1 MGVLR
6 STESLEA
13 EIEEMREALLRSG
26 GIGRAHVRKAG
37 SGSVQRRA
45 DGDGGVGDERTV
57 CVTGGISFVG
67 FAVVNHLLDRG
78 YTVRLA
84 LETQEDMDKLR
95 ETEMFGE
102 MGRDGVWAVMA
113 SVMDLDS
120 LCRAFDGCVGVFHT
134 SSVVDPGGLSGYSK
148 QMAQMEVR
156 AAELVVEACV
166 RTQSVRRCV
175 FTSSLLACVWRENST
190 PRSSRRPTIVDEN
203 CWSDQRV
210 CRDKKLWFALGK
222 TMAEKAAWRAARGR
236 DVKLVTVCP
245 ALVTGPGFLR
255 RNTTSSIAY
264 LKGQRPLPRPSHCRL
279 LGSYISLLGNACR
292 SSRYAHGGTARHH
305 RRGEGSRGS
314 RSCVRGNEQ
323 HRLWAIHLLR
333 SCHPKRRRGRRT
345 RAAAGSSEQ
354 GIQGRPRRLPD
365 MGGALQPEALEAIL
379 FQEEEV
385 YIRYLLDLA
394 GVVGL
399 HIVYIPGEAHSNT

>member
-13 EIEEMREALLRSG
+13 EIEEMLLRRG
-26 GIGRAHVRKAG
+26 GIGRTQVRKAG
-37 SGSVQRRA
+37 SGSVRRRA
-45 DGDGGVGDERTV
+45 EGDGRVDDGRTV

-67 FAVVNHLLDRG
+67 FAVVNHLLDLG
-78 YTVRLA
+78 YTVRFA
-84 LETQEDMDKLR
+84 LETQEDMEKLR

-102 MGRDGVWAVMA
+102 VGRDGVWAVMA
-113 SVMDLDS
+113 SVMDLEG
-120 LCRAFDGCVGVFHT
+120 LCRAFDGCAGVFHT

-148 QMAQMEVR
+148 HMAQTEVR

-190 PRSSRRPTIVDEN
+190 PRSSRRPTTVDEN

-245 ALVTGPGFLR
+245 ALVTGPGFRR
-255 RNTTSSIAY
+255 RNSTSSIAY
-264 LKGQRPLPRPSHCRL
+264 LKGAQDLLTEGLLATVDVEKVAEAHVAVYEAMSSTACGRYICYDHVIRSGEEAAELERQLGLPNRVSMDAHADYPTWVELSNRKLSRL
-279 LGSYISLLGNACR
+279 LL
-292 SSRYAHGGTARHH
+292 SSR
-305 RRGEGSRGS
+305 RRCTYDIYSIS
-314 RSCVRGNEQ
+314 
-323 HRLWAIHLLR
+323 
-333 SCHPKRRRGRRT
+333 
-345 RAAAGSSEQ
+345 
-354 GIQGRPRRLPD
+354 
-365 MGGALQPEALEAIL
+365 
-379 FQEEEV
+379 QE
-385 YIRYLLDLA
+385 
-394 GVVGL
+394 
-399 HIVYIPGEAHSNT
+399 